1 MKKIPWFVQLLLIM
15 VVAFAGAR
23 LLMTQVLS
31 NDTVSGDSMQPT
43 LNDKDRLISIRHHSI
58 KRNDIVVLDAP
69 DVAGELYIKR
79 VIGMPGDTVAVKS
92 EKLYV
97 NGKLTPQ
104 PYLKA
109 SFMRNEITAWGKAY
123 NKDTTGVQFTPDF
136 NLKTNK
142 ATQSSRVPKGE
153 YFVMGDNRFVSH
165 DGRAFGFIKRASIQS
180 VVVWRYWP
188 LNQTKTY

>member
-1 MKKIPWFVQLLLIM
+1 M

-43 LNDKDRLISIRHHSI
+43 LNDKNRLISIRHHSI
-58 KRNDIVVLDAP
+58 KRNDIVVLNAP

-79 VIGMPGDTVAVKS
+79 VIGMPGDTVAVKN

-104 PYLKA
+104 PYLKT
-109 SFMRNEITAWGKAY
+109 SFMRNEITAWGKA
-123 NKDTTGVQFTPDF
+123 TIRTPQAF
-136 NLKTNK
+136 SSLLISISKLTSRRNPHGSLK
-142 ATQSSRVPKGE
+142 
-153 YFVMGDNRFVSH
+153 
-165 DGRAFGFIKRASIQS
+165 ASTS
-180 VVVWRYWP
+180 
-188 LNQTKTY
+188 

>member
-43 LNDKDRLISIRHHSI
+43 LNDKNRLISVRHHSI

-79 VIGMPGDTVAVKS
+79 VIGMPGDTVAVKN

-97 NGKLTPQ
+97 NGKYTPQ
-104 PYLKA
+104 PYLKS
-109 SFMRNEITAWGKAY
+109 SFMASEITAWGKAY
-123 NKDTTGVQFTPDF
+123 SKDTTGVQFTPDF

-142 ATQSSRVPKGE
+142 ATHSARVPKGE

-165 DGRAFGFIKRASIQS
+165 DGRAFGFIKKSSIQS

-188 LNQTKTY
+188 LNQMKTY